1 MRKNSLSPATKF
13 YRLLYSNFNLFNIY
27 NNQNPIFHFNYSF
40 KTAHEIVKIYYLSK
54 TYFNYALISDY
65 TAVDYISY
73 KPKYIYRNQFVASR
87 FLIYT
92 ILLSVINQQYI
103 ILSYFCNGI
112 EFKKHLADL
121 TSEPILNK
129 LPSLSKLYP
138 SAN

>member
-1 MRKNSLSPATKF
+1 M
-13 YRLLYSNFNLFNIY
+13 
-27 NNQNPIFHFNYSF
+27 
-40 KTAHEIVKIYYLSK
+40 
-54 TYFNYALISDY
+54 YFNYVLISDY

-73 KPKYIYRNQFVASR
+73 KPKYIYRTQSVTSR

-92 ILLSVINQQYI
+92 ILLSVTNQQYI

-112 EFKKHLADL
+112 EFKKHL
-121 TSEPILNK
+121 TNYISEPILSK